1 MKTTR
6 MQTTDAV
13 GRAQTGTTATTDLG
27 HYRHVLLPGFRCAA
41 QVLRLMARHR
51 LQIRNG
57 NVGKPVR
64 LPDSRE
70 FVVFRETTCDGGDLE
85 GTVTLAVWFHLRGV
99 PGGARLRRF
108 LFERES
114 ILNTILYA
122 GFAGYRVKL
131 WMVDPV
137 TSDYAGLYAWRDRES
152 ASAYAR
158 YIATVLRP
166 LSRPGSVGYEI
177 VEVRLDEHLAATS
190 SPVQLAPAGS
200 LTQGARTA
208 LRAPEEDTST

>member
-1 MKTTR
+1 MTSTH
-6 MQTTDAV
+6 THAADAA
-13 GRAQTGTTATTDLG
+13 RQAQEDSTGTTDLG
-27 HYRHVLLPGFRCAA
+27 PYRHVLLPGFRCAA
-41 QVLRLMARHR
+41 EVLRLLAQHR
-51 LQIRNG
+51 LQIRHG
-57 NVGKPVR
+57 NVGQPVH
-64 LPDSRE
+64 LPDGRE
-70 FVVFRETTCDGGDLE
+70 FEVFRETACDGGDLE

-99 PGGARLRRF
+99 PGGARVRRF

-131 WMVDPV
+131 WMVAPV
-137 TSDYAGLYAWRDRES
+137 SSDYAGLYAWRDRES

-177 VEVRLDEHLAATS
+177 VETRLDEHLAATS
-190 SPVQLAPAGS
+190 SPVRLVAAASG
-200 LTQGARTA
+200 
-208 LRAPEEDTST
+208 